1 MAATKESGKNLGLGS
16 RERRSGRWVQNPG
29 SETLI
34 SDHKTV
40 RRTTTLA
47 KTTAS
52 ILPSQQEAHSW
63 WCCSSLLQ
71 GDRCRLQRAWKLPS
85 SSSKECSPA
94 KRISILEKTRSRL
107 TGPQLQHSYGSGYG
121 TRCLFD
127 PESGIEDGTK
137 KVCIRIR
144 DEQSGPHFL
153 ELRNHFLF
161 NTWSLWCGSGI
172 RDGKIQIWDGKKLDP
187 RFLINIPDPQHCFEG
202 KKDQYFIF
210 LIRNSISIQKFVKES
225 PDPAKWY

>member
-137 KVCIRIR
+137 KVTIISHHCYIKLIFWSFSHISSTYSANDPDTVGRHQKW
-144 DEQSGPHFL
+144 EVPAPTFTFTPKPYTHFMPIHNFICY
-153 ELRNHFLF
+153 RRSF
-161 NTWSLWCGSGI
+161 WSLAA
-172 RDGKIQIWDGKKLDP
+172 
-187 RFLINIPDPQHCFEG
+187 LIYESMKWSCNHVCW
-202 KKDQYFIF
+202 
-210 LIRNSISIQKFVKES
+210 RVK
-225 PDPAKWY
+225 